1 MLRGATRSLFG
12 PERRTLTIV
21 ALILLACVF
30 VAFGTGFWL
39 LFRLVYVIGLAVPA
53 AWLLVWWNTRD
64 IEAEVHRKTARAQVG
79 QEALEIIEVRNK
91 SFLPKVWL
99 EVEDPSDLPG
109 HRSKRVVI
117 IPPRRSRNWMVT
129 TRLRRRGLFDWGP
142 LRLAA
147 VDPFGLFRK
156 VREVGGQQ
164 QILVYPEVVDLPHF
178 QAPPANLPG
187 EGRFRKRT
195 HYVTPNA
202 SGVREYAPGDAF
214 NRIHWRSTARTG
226 ELMVKTF
233 ELDPASDIWVVLD
246 LERRVNVG
254 KEEESTEEYG
264 VRVAASVARHY
275 LVDNRPVGLIMF
287 GRDLRVLE
295 AERGGQQLT
304 RVLETLATAKAV
316 GDAPLGNLLMEEQ
329 RRFGRHT
336 TLVVVTSATDDHW
349 LTAIQSLTQRG
360 VRAAVVLM
368 DPSTFGGDRSPLLL
382 FGQLTA
388 SDIMTYVVRQGD
400 DLGLALSATAAGA
413 GAWQA

>member
-1 MLRGATRSLFG
+1 MKQAIRSLFSA
-12 PERRTLTIV
+12 ERRTLTLV
-21 ALILLACVF
+21 VLILLTCVF

-39 LFRLVYVIGLAVPA
+39 LFRLVYIIAMAVPA

-64 IEAEVHRKTARAQVG
+64 IDAEVDRKTARAQVG
-79 QEALEIIEVRNK
+79 QEAQEIIEVRNK

-117 IPPRRSRNWMVT
+117 IPPRRSRNWVVNT
-129 TRLRRRGLFDWGP
+129 PLRRRGLFDWGP
-142 LRLAA
+142 LRLTA
-147 VDPFGLFRK
+147 VDPFGLFRR

-164 QILVYPEVVDLPHF
+164 QILVYPAVVDLPHF

-195 HYVTPNA
+195 HYITPNA
-202 SGVREYAPGDAF
+202 SGIREYAPGDAF

-233 ELDPASDIWVVLD
+233 ELDPASDIWVILD
-246 LERRVNVG
+246 LERRVNAG
-254 KEEESTEEYG
+254 REEESTEEYG
-264 VRVAASVARHY
+264 VRIAASVARHY
-275 LVDNRPVGLIMF
+275 VVNNRPVGLMTF

-295 AERGGQQLT
+295 PERGQQQLT
-304 RVLETLATAKAV
+304 RILETLAMAYAV

-336 TLVVVTSATDDHW
+336 TLVVITSATDDHW

-360 VRAAVVLM
+360 VRAAVVLV
-368 DPSTFGGDRSPLLL
+368 DPSTFGSDRSPLLL

-388 SDIMTYVVRQGD
+388 SDIMTYVVRKGD
-400 DLGLALSATAAGA
+400 DLGLALSPTATGA

>member
-1 MLRGATRSLFG
+1 MKQTIRSLFSA
-12 PERRTLTIV
+12 ERRTLTLV
-21 ALILLACVF
+21 VLILLTCVF

-39 LFRLVYVIGLAVPA
+39 LFRLVYIIAMAVPA

-64 IEAEVHRKTARAQVG
+64 IDAEVDRKTARAQVG
-79 QEALEIIEVRNK
+79 QEAQEIIEVRNK

-117 IPPRRSRNWMVT
+117 IPPRRSRNWVVNT
-129 TRLRRRGLFDWGP
+129 PLRRRGLFDWGP
-142 LRLAA
+142 LRLTA
-147 VDPFGLFRK
+147 VDPFGLFRR

-164 QILVYPEVVDLPHF
+164 QILVYPAVVDLPHF

-195 HYVTPNA
+195 HYITPNA
-202 SGVREYAPGDAF
+202 SGIREYAPGDAF

-233 ELDPASDIWVVLD
+233 ELDPASDIWVILD
-246 LERRVNVG
+246 MERRVNAG
-254 KEEESTEEYG
+254 REEESTEEYG
-264 VRVAASVARHY
+264 VRIAASVARHY
-275 LVDNRPVGLIMF
+275 VVNNRPVGLMTF

-295 AERGGQQLT
+295 PERGQQQLT
-304 RVLETLATAKAV
+304 RILETLAIAHAV

-336 TLVVVTSATDDHW
+336 TLVVITSATDDHW

-360 VRAAVVLM
+360 VRAAVVLL
-368 DPSTFGGDRSPLLL
+368 DPSTFGSERSPLLL

-388 SDIMTYVVRQGD
+388 SDIMTYVVRKGD
-400 DLGLALSATAAGA
+400 DLGLALSPTATGA